1 MSREEQKE
9 LEGFSCNLLAASG
22 LDLYMN
28 HSIEYLAQLHE
39 EMKALDGEVAG
50 FWEGGKI
57 RGMAAYT
64 WEEGAYEVTEV
75 ICDPGDGRKVMESL
89 CAYLDE
95 EESKKVTILDGY
107 FLREVSGEGIQ
118 ILQSGK
124 PYIMAKVLNMDEEL
138 TGLRIYI
145 NDIT

>member
-1 MSREEQKE
+1 
-9 LEGFSCNLLAASG
+9 
-22 LDLYMN
+22 
-28 HSIEYLAQLHE
+28 
-39 EMKALDGEVAG
+39 
-50 FWEGGKI
+50 
-57 RGMAAYT
+57 
-64 WEEGAYEVTEV
+64 
-75 ICDPGDGRKVMESL
+75 MESL

-124 PYIMAKVLNMDEEL
+124 PYIMAKALNMDEEL